1 MQINPSEVTKILKEQ
16 IKKFGEKAEVS
27 EVGQVLSVG
36 DGIARV
42 YGLDNVQAGE
52 MVEFSDGIKGM
63 ALNLESDNVG
73 VVIFGDD
80 RTIKEGDVVKRTGA
94 IVDAPVGKKLLGR
107 VVDALGNPIDGKGD
121 LDKKITRKRVD
132 VKAPGIIP
140 RQSVNEPMQT
150 GLKAIDSLIPIGRG
164 QRELIIG
171 DRQTGKTAVAIDTII
186 NQKEINKSG
195 EEKEKL
201 YCIYVAIGQKR
212 STVAQ
217 IVKSL
222 EDAGAME
229 YTTIVSA
236 TASDPAPLQFLAP
249 YTGCTM
255 GEYFRDNGMHA
266 LIIYDD
272 LSKQAVAYRQMS
284 LLLRRPPGREAY
296 PGDVFYLHSRLLER
310 AAKLSDEHGGGSLT
324 ALPIIETQGGDVSA
338 FIPTNV
344 ISITDGQIFLET
356 ELFNQGIRPAINVG
370 LSVSR
375 VGSSA
380 QTKAMKKVSGSM
392 KLELAQYREMAAF
405 AQFGSDLDAS
415 TQKLLNRG
423 SKLTELLKQKQYS
436 PMTVAEQVISVF
448 CGVKG
453 HLDDVEQKNIAEFE
467 NKIIEKCKSEKSEIL
482 DSIKSSGKL
491 EEDMEKSLT
500 EVITEL
506 KKNFKS

>member
-1 MQINPSEVTKILKEQ
+1 
-16 IKKFGEKAEVS
+16 
-27 EVGQVLSVG
+27 
-36 DGIARV
+36 
-42 YGLDNVQAGE
+42 
-52 MVEFSDGIKGM
+52 
-63 ALNLESDNVG
+63 
-73 VVIFGDD
+73 
-80 RTIKEGDVVKRTGA
+80 
-94 IVDAPVGKKLLGR
+94 
-107 VVDALGNPIDGKGD
+107 
-121 LDKKITRKRVD
+121 
-132 VKAPGIIP
+132 
-140 RQSVNEPMQT
+140 
-150 GLKAIDSLIPIGRG
+150 
-164 QRELIIG
+164 
-171 DRQTGKTAVAIDTII
+171 
-186 NQKEINKSG
+186 
-195 EEKEKL
+195 
-201 YCIYVAIGQKR
+201 
-212 STVAQ
+212 
-217 IVKSL
+217 
-222 EDAGAME
+222 ME
-229 YTTIVSA
+229 YTTIVAA
-236 TASDPAPLQFLAP
+236 TASDSAPLQFLAP

-356 ELFNQGIRPAINVG
+356 QLFNQGIRPAINVG

-375 VGSSA
+375 VGSAA

-415 TQKLLNRG
+415 TQQLLNRG

-436 PMTVAEQVISVF
+436 PLTVAEQVISVF

-453 HLDDVEQKNIAEFE
+453 YLDNVELKDIAEFE
-467 NKIIEKCKSEKSEIL
+467 RKIIDKCKSEKPEIL
-482 DSIKSSGKL
+482 SSILSTGKL
-491 EEDMEKSLT
+491 EEDTEKMLI
-500 EVITEL
+500 EVITQL
-506 KKNFKS
+506 KQNFKS

>member
-1 MQINPSEVTKILKEQ
+1 
-16 IKKFGEKAEVS
+16 
-27 EVGQVLSVG
+27 
-36 DGIARV
+36 
-42 YGLDNVQAGE
+42 
-52 MVEFSDGIKGM
+52 
-63 ALNLESDNVG
+63 
-73 VVIFGDD
+73 
-80 RTIKEGDVVKRTGA
+80 
-94 IVDAPVGKKLLGR
+94 
-107 VVDALGNPIDGKGD
+107 
-121 LDKKITRKRVD
+121 
-132 VKAPGIIP
+132 
-140 RQSVNEPMQT
+140 
-150 GLKAIDSLIPIGRG
+150 
-164 QRELIIG
+164 
-171 DRQTGKTAVAIDTII
+171 
-186 NQKEINKSG
+186 
-195 EEKEKL
+195 
-201 YCIYVAIGQKR
+201 
-212 STVAQ
+212 
-217 IVKSL
+217 
-222 EDAGAME
+222 ME
-229 YTTIVSA
+229 YTTIVAA
-236 TASDPAPLQFLAP
+236 TASDAAPLQFLAP
-249 YTGCTM
+249 YTGCAM
-255 GEYFRDNGMHA
+255 GEYFRDNGMHG

-375 VGSSA
+375 VGSAA

-453 HLDDVEQKNIAEFE
+453 YLDDVELKDIAEFE
-467 NKIIEKCKSEKSEIL
+467 SKIIEKCKSEKPEIL
-482 DSIKSSGKL
+482 ESILSSGKL
-491 EEDMEKSLT
+491 EEDTEKLLV
-500 EVITEL
+500 EVIMEL
-506 KKNFKS
+506 KKNFNS